1 MTGLFLGLIR
11 FVPAPDDPLH
21 SLPQIIFQRFGLDGR
36 LVRIPRLPGGYSIP
50 FPVYCLA
57 PHDIHSHVVV
67 VVDSRGQWRRPVIQ
81 VVPHSQSF
89 EEAIAALSTQEMPH
103 SLFWKHIRDM
113 SPAFYT
119 VPVTLG
125 LVTLSLVAH
134 DDLRAMQYGWS
145 FTQHEAVESIS
156 IESPAPRRAVID
168 IGTQTTPNFW
178 PALATARESQA
189 IPQIPKVQSC
199 LPLLDLC
206 PNGPLTHLECPQFQI
221 ACTLPCLPGYFPWG
235 LRVGIRVFGVC
246 TSEVTWQ
253 HVLTIAESNAWDLSG
268 MEILGEDRLWRWS
281 EDVSDLAGR
290 CGHLLQSGSDPL
302 LCTGRNPDHLQAPGQ
317 SPGPSGN
324 VTPPVPCS
332 STARCHS
339 ANVLPLIA
347 LLSSV
352 RGSRVS
358 ALGSI
363 LWPLI
368 LAAKASL
375 ATRSLPSSEN
385 ASCEL
390 PDLAPQFDAT
400 RTCTVAWCHEL
411 SCQTNAFMIT
421 TDAIHQYV
429 RQVSPDQ
436 LVRCHLWRPYQ
447 GPAVFEF
454 ARDTS
459 QAAFEALL
467 TTAGHETGD
476 ALFTA
481 YDTLGT
487 TLELLSVPFGPVRW
501 WIVRDGLGRELLRPV
516 TTWSEPGARYVLTLN
531 SHGQAQA
538 LSCVPEVSRM
548 HDLPQGVRA
557 TVTMLFPSIAG
568 HMSSQG
574 IVLVEVAI
582 GALSISTR
590 SHIALAVV
598 LASILHHH
606 FPAQGMQMSGSQ
618 HPTVLVASRWN
629 EPQPDPAITRI
640 WTYTCDAPVEVPFVP
655 APEPALMYHQVGSN
669 GRGIPAAGDF
679 VWTQPRIVQG
689 CAHIIHFPPR
699 AHPPFVFWLLHFQ
712 ARGHVVAASDTAF
725 DWAYIGALAAEA
737 FNEPWFSQ
745 GAYGIVLH
753 GRVLSYGEAIGVPP
767 HGTILHLT
775 RTSLQPRAGQSIW
788 DTPADPGCVIPFDY
802 DICRGHR
809 GHLPVYPLMPTGPAT
824 STGST
829 QPARRESD
837 NTASLSLGHQLNR
850 QILDVGNDLQILIT
864 RLETA
869 GVLPAP
875 EVAPWVTQDP
885 AEPADHTTADRA
897 EHSRS
902 EPLSANLHRGTE
914 CLLVAVLHRE
924 VGPFMSGTIC
934 LLLQLLPAWG
944 QDHDHEEDTA
954 DEGPSEPSSPAT
966 LADIAAPTPLT
977 SLHTVSGNTPVVRP
991 SVDPLAA
998 TSMPGQ
1004 ESLSSSCRGIA
1015 TCDVAVAQHRF
1026 ACALRDIQLEVPD
1039 GDPFIPAGVPV
1050 IMHNPFTGRPQCRL
1064 WTTTQ
1069 HTPRILLNTLQD
1081 YAQRRGWQSVCDVYP
1096 QPDNAAVHLM
1106 PSAASEG
1113 LVAVVLQ
1120 TADELH
1126 PRCVPRSLSHEGTG
1140 AVTINGRAGRVR
1152 APYPARAHHQRTA
1165 TLGDGDCL
1173 PVNFGPYG
1181 PPPPQPVHDSAS
1193 RLGVLPTLSVGIIS
1207 QGSWSF
1213 LIGVTFLLAAAMERA
1228 PSHIETTKPIY
1239 RISAF
1244 PWRADPDDRTAS
1256 EVSDRSHCRFTALC
1270 PWTGPQGV
1278 YVVPSD
1284 TRISDV
1290 WRHYGTTLPG
1300 WPDQQFAPT
1309 WPGLRHDRI
1318 TVVPIPPC
1326 PSLACIVIR
1335 QSYHARAVLIH
1346 SAITYEHLLRII
1358 QHHTPW
1364 NPTEALLPLA
1374 LAAARSLHHDPLLR
1388 LRSGDIIDILEG
1400 TQTRQVI
1407 GANNPSLLRGYA
1419 AWNHGVGILCT
1430 TLIRLWDTSW
1440 NRPIITWLSPGDE
1453 WDSTQLTFTGSFSA
1467 SYPGRWVPNAWS
1479 PSRILQFMRASDRTG
1494 QVHILIEQEDRTLAT
1509 VADATCTREELA
1521 EALHTPTADIT
1532 AIGPLVCSPHSPC
1545 VLRDGDIVRAV
1556 PRTTASAPVYG
1567 WPDDDTGDI
1576 RPTLDLGLAYA
1587 LGTGRGSWVLLS
1599 VLTNLIPAYAV
1610 RPSQPDRSRSSSP
1623 ASPHSSRCSPR
1634 PSRWRPDQNEA
1645 FLDVASLRMDYSVLC
1660 PFHGWSQHA
1669 RCLRD
1674 TAGHTIQSVMQ
1685 RWCQLWAPRYVLV
1698 GGLEPTGPIIVIP
1711 GGLSTLATI
1720 LVFTPGSLTAE
1731 LVPRITTY
1739 RRLVAFLRRLSAG
1752 CIRLRVP
1759 PSLRIAEHFLDSE
1772 ITLRDGDSFELY
1784 NDAAHSAYRPGL
1796 QAPTVPFNSLPHF
1809 TAWHMP
1815 FRLGQSG
1822 WVRVWSA
1829 QHAHGREAESV
1840 WVGHRYVWSPHWCQ
1854 FQPPG
1859 TLPSTD
1865 RLIPAVGLEDDQC
1878 HFVRQSPFGQ
1888 AQVLLRDPGSQRST
1902 RCVCCP
1908 ATNGEQ
1914 AFPRGWRLRADIAAR
1929 STVLHLRDGD
1939 VMVPGGSSTRRRVQ
1953 TQPHGTIVA
1962 VSLAWGTVTG
1972 RLSKVLLSIGLL
1984 TSGALGMHTPPSA
1997 ATQPAFSKPGRYDWR
2012 TPEPLRICDATVTQG
2027 ISAVLMSPF
2036 SGRSDC
2042 FPISHS
2048 TAISEIRDNICQD
2061 EPPWYADI
2069 APVWPSISR
2078 ASLVFVPVP
2087 IDSSLVVIV
2096 IAVVTADW
2104 QAAFLI
2110 PSFTTLDWLLATL
2123 QRSCTYP
2130 IFSIWPPPSVPP
2142 VSGRHIRWRSG
2153 DVVLAQAC
2161 TITEQYSLAPTL
2173 TSRCE
2178 VRHAAL
2184 WHQDF
2189 IVSPPLTLILWRP
2202 SMKPVRTTMPPH
2214 AHWSAQRSTFL
2225 GELETRYPG
2234 QWVPVPWANDD
2245 KPHLCQRAPTDG
2257 AIHIIHE
2264 RPEEASLRGD
2274 CLQVP
2279 SPATLNSIATFVGVR
2294 PQDLTLL
2301 GSSDDS
2307 ATLEAREGD
2316 IVFQRDPIPVRDPC
2330 SGSCANGIR
2339 WPVMLLLTLGTKQT
2353 TLGLTA
2359 LAASLTVGSGM
2370 VAKPVSHKGTSESHW
2385 VWSPYR
2391 GKLGPYQSQ
2400 SLQTSSPLLEE
2411 EPWWDSSLTR
2421 AHPALHATETHWV
2434 PGSPSPLFANV
2445 LVVGPPAPTAILI
2458 PSRLQ
2463 KRRLFA
2469 VLCSYFPGTA
2479 VISGQIQNLADHI
2492 PPTADIILRDG
2503 DVITTHG
2510 SGWSPS
2516 IHYVAPDSFVNHA
2529 SARSQ
2534 GRWSHPLSFYSDCW
2548 VLLWSPDVDSPTA
2561 IYAEGRQTWDPAART
2576 LIPALQHLPNG
2587 WWPSPRGGPDITE
2600 PLHLV
2605 ETSGEICRANIL
2617 HWNQP
2622 RCCQVMMTGLPR
2634 YRDGDVLTAPDT
2646 AKPRTAQSRHPQT
2659 GPDSRGHAAQPASA
2673 GLVIALLISL
2683 AFGIPG
2689 TVGPPRAGYPWAL
2702 AILACYLAA
2711 KGSTGN
2717 CTTTDQRDAC
2727 WELDMTA
2734 PARLTADLHQY
2745 WWSRPLHQHLPCEA
2759 PMQARFAWDSFPQSS
2774 GGVPSS
2780 LFIATDGSGT
2790 GNGSWAFLAWGLFSN
2805 RWHKI
2810 RSATAPLP
2818 DTPWVPPGESTSAPQ
2833 LASFQGELAALESA
2847 GLWVSAMLDMWYL
2860 HMRARPALV
2869 TIAVDNASALQVA
2882 AGHGQAN
2889 IPLARLTRQACQSA
2903 QARINTRFCHVHSH
2917 TGLLAN
2923 SLADALATLAA
2934 HRHPLCRIGPH
2945 AVALTPE
2952 DFQHHFARLWLVPT
2966 CTLSHGTPI
2975 IKVPKLAEAPK
2986 QPEPLEP
2993 TVPQDQEA
3001 APVATQPL
3009 SIHVIT
3015 ANVQTIKDAPISV
3028 FNPSGLAARRQY
3040 LYLQAKQC
3048 SADII
3053 CLQETRSA
3061 AGRWKGPGLLT
3072 WRSGALKGQYGCE
3085 IWVRPA
3091 AADPALTLQDWR
3103 IIAASPRLI
3112 AVTCLAARFPV
3123 TVICAHAPHSDRP
3136 DGEARD
3142 FWQELTAITRR
3153 APPHR
3158 ALVIG
3163 VDANGD
3169 LHSSD
3174 EEQALIGDLTAATE
3188 VARNDELLLEF
3199 CLINGLEAP
3208 ATFSDIQRSP
3218 SWTWQHTSGRQKRL
3232 DHILYRPGPWR
3243 HTLAA
3248 QALDFDIVNG
3258 ARDHVAMRVRSDL
3271 TCPRPP
3277 AKTTP
3282 RRRASREEI
3291 VGFGNEVWSRVTAT
3305 AGEWNHPEASVEALH
3320 RHYNKAM
3327 QNLPPRPIAHV
3338 VQPYLHPHTI
3348 HHLLYL
3354 RDWRSQVR
3362 TLQRGLR
3369 LILLRAVWQAW
3380 RGTDPVPHFTIY
3392 QHRLVL
3398 GAYVLHE
3405 HRLQSKVHGLARKD
3419 KIRQFT
3425 HLTRRA
3431 VDDWHRTGQPI
3442 QAVAHLRWASKR
3454 SADRRSVHA
3463 AGGYDIDAELE
3474 EQFRAQEGGLRM
3486 SPRQL
3491 QDRINAWTSRA
3502 APPCKGALPTLLD
3515 LEQCCLRQKDGKAPG
3530 PDQIPNELYRHF
3542 PAYAGRWLWKVCAY
3556 AALSGHEPK
3565 QFRGALQCA
3574 LYKRGPAS
3582 MPSNYRSIALLN
3594 GAAKMWHSHIRG
3606 TVGARLLQHYDPFQ
3620 LGGRKH
3626 IPVAFAAAKFRT
3638 VWDLC
3643 TQQGRCAF
3651 ALFIDIQ
3658 AAYYETSRQLLFHGD
3673 ASLPSYEDW
3682 RLQHLA
3688 QLTEE
3693 LARNGA
3699 LALLGTP
3706 DEETA
3711 LLLDCV
3717 SCSHWHMV
3725 GSSNLFLATRG
3736 SRPGDGL
3743 ADILFG
3749 GLFSIA
3755 LRHIRR
3761 ACAAEGLAH
3770 TSAGTYIGRPAEIIP
3785 VGWADDLAI
3794 LADFPD
3800 PSSLKACAPRVAD
3813 IAIATLEHLRFRVNL
3828 GPGKTE
3834 AMMDI
3839 RGPEAKKVRGELLTG
3854 ASELQLPDGRA
3865 VRISA
3870 EYRYLGVIQQP
3881 RDTGRRDQELA
3892 LKRAQAAWAHAR
3904 GLVTSASL
3912 PWELRHAWI
3921 ASRVLPAA
3929 YATLATSTAV
3939 SGRAKAPLEGFF
3951 ERATRALAASWQ
3963 HGHVLSKPTLYS
3975 VACLTAPDVAT
3986 TVARARLVTQL
3997 CRNSPEPVWEV
4008 FEAGWS
4014 RATTLCGLLTDACQQ
4029 VLPAI
4034 HQLRDH
4040 SHVTLPLIQQH
4051 SRLFHKACQHLS
4063 RHGTVYRTFWD
4074 LWRDV
4079 AEPRSKKIL
4088 GAPGCFLC
4096 ALCSQTFPSRHALAA
4111 HIHRRHS
4118 VVNSLTLYTAGTICL
4133 WCHVDHH
4140 STDRLKYHLKHSH
4153 RCMHG
4158 LRVTVGQAYTYGSG
4172 TKRKGAQGHRGLP
4185 PTPLPG
4191 PVNAT
4196 PAQRLAALESR
4207 EATSHELQAE
4217 LFRATGVTDV
4227 YAWPANPPTEV
4238 LSDTHHDDVVTGLAY
4253 AASTVPVEPPERF
4266 ACRLL
4271 VDAFAES
4278 SGAFPSPF
4286 WPGLANETVCWGLPS
4301 GWHRWWR
4308 LWLSA
4313 DTVTDPW
4320 SFLARAAQRP
4330 LRPAPGSGMAHH
4342 STFLQKLCANT
4353 IAFRQICLQVQHKG
4367 LLWIHGVPSTAGLAL
4382 LRRVLP
4388 RASFRTVQSD
4398 AGVIF
4403 VAAHS
4408 QDFVSKALA
4417 SLISV
4422 SMREPRAPP
4431 CTVSGGLFLQ
4441 PPLVYRTRSLAG
4453 AS

>member
-1 MTGLFLGLIR
+1 MPPQGNRNPATKGGGKQKGSKAEANQQSTVDFGLPPSVVTALQSISSRATQDLWTTTSFQADSLTAEQLAQRRSNNAGKLSKRITGDTKAKQELSLALSDWLSQIGQHLLGLVGRIR
-11 FVPAPDDPLH
+11 AISSKLDEDLSTAIQEMQQYLVGQPSSVTEEQIAAAMNQ
-21 SLPQIIFQRFGLDGR
+21 LPRRCFDGR
-36 LVRIPRLPGGYSIP
+36 SGDCGGTCCHHHWTEVEAQKCAASGARVTKSPRREPTPLASPWVTPATGMTPEGIRRVPQMDIAGDEPELLPAVPSAGAPTTPGTGWFQYWLQLASFAVENGSDPVGELCTDEAQEAILPLPSVEGDPEEACQLAERTWQALQTIVREKTEQHMLPM
-50 FPVYCLA
+50 CLA
-57 PHDIHSHVVV
+57 LNQTLQVRGLLSHPCPFES
-67 VVDSRGQWRRPVIQ
+67 DMGTEQPV
-81 VVPHSQSF
+81 S
-89 EEAIAALSTQEMPH
+89 EGTSTIVAPTQATINQQDGSIDAMPEEMPH

-119 VPVTLG
+119 DT
-125 LVTLSLVAH
+125 SL
-134 DDLRAMQYGWS
+134 
-145 FTQHEAVESIS
+145 
-156 IESPAPRRAVID
+156 
-168 IGTQTTPNFW
+168 
-178 PALATARESQA
+178 
-189 IPQIPKVQSC
+189 
-199 LPLLDLC
+199 
-206 PNGPLTHLECPQFQI
+206 
-221 ACTLPCLPGYFPWG
+221 
-235 LRVGIRVFGVC
+235 GVC
-246 TSEVTWQ
+246 VWALEY
-253 HVLTIAESNAWDLSG
+253 SG
-268 MEILGEDRLWRWS
+268 YVPLRWS
-281 EDVSDLAGR
+281 EDVSDLA
-290 CGHLLQSGSDPL
+290 
-302 LCTGRNPDHLQAPGQ
+302 GRNPDHLQAPGQ

-324 VTPPVPCS
+324 VTPP
-332 STARCHS
+332 
-339 ANVLPLIA
+339 
-347 LLSSV
+347 
-352 RGSRVS
+352 
-358 ALGSI
+358 
-363 LWPLI
+363 
-368 LAAKASL
+368 
-375 ATRSLPSSEN
+375 
-385 ASCEL
+385 
-390 PDLAPQFDAT
+390 
-400 RTCTVAWCHEL
+400 
-411 SCQTNAFMIT
+411 
-421 TDAIHQYV
+421 
-429 RQVSPDQ
+429 
-436 LVRCHLWRPYQ
+436 
-447 GPAVFEF
+447 
-454 ARDTS
+454 
-459 QAAFEALL
+459 AAFEALL

-501 WIVRDGLGRELLRPV
+501 WIVRDGLGRELLR
-516 TTWSEPGARYVLTLN
+516 
-531 SHGQAQA
+531 
-538 LSCVPEVSRM
+538 SR
-548 HDLPQGVRA
+548 
-557 TVTMLFPSIAG
+557 LFP
-568 HMSSQG
+568 
-574 IVLVEVAI
+574 
-582 GALSISTR
+582 
-590 SHIALAVV
+590 
-598 LASILHHH
+598 
-606 FPAQGMQMSGSQ
+606 
-618 HPTVLVASRWN
+618 
-629 EPQPDPAITRI
+629 
-640 WTYTCDAPVEVPFVP
+640 
-655 APEPALMYHQVGSN
+655 
-669 GRGIPAAGDF
+669 
-679 VWTQPRIVQG
+679 
-689 CAHIIHFPPR
+689 
-699 AHPPFVFWLLHFQ
+699 
-712 ARGHVVAASDTAF
+712 
-725 DWAYIGALAAEA
+725 
-737 FNEPWFSQ
+737 
-745 GAYGIVLH
+745 
-753 GRVLSYGEAIGVPP
+753 
-767 HGTILHLT
+767 
-775 RTSLQPRAGQSIW
+775 LQN
-788 DTPADPGCVIPFDY
+788 
-802 DICRGHR
+802 
-809 GHLPVYPLMPTGPAT
+809 
-824 STGST
+824 
-829 QPARRESD
+829 RR
-837 NTASLSLGHQLNR
+837 LF
-850 QILDVGNDLQILIT
+850 
-864 RLETA
+864 
-869 GVLPAP
+869 LPAP

-885 AEPADHTTADRA
+885 A
-897 EHSRS
+897 
-902 EPLSANLHRGTE
+902 
-914 CLLVAVLHRE
+914 
-924 VGPFMSGTIC
+924 
-934 LLLQLLPAWG
+934 LLPAWG

-954 DEGPSEPSSPAT
+954 DE
-966 LADIAAPTPLT
+966 
-977 SLHTVSGNTPVVRP
+977 
-991 SVDPLAA
+991 
-998 TSMPGQ
+998 
-1004 ESLSSSCRGIA
+1004 
-1015 TCDVAVAQHRF
+1015 
-1026 ACALRDIQLEVPD
+1026 
-1039 GDPFIPAGVPV
+1039 
-1050 IMHNPFTGRPQCRL
+1050 
-1064 WTTTQ
+1064 
-1069 HTPRILLNTLQD
+1069 
-1081 YAQRRGWQSVCDVYP
+1081 
-1096 QPDNAAVHLM
+1096 
-1106 PSAASEG
+1106 
-1113 LVAVVLQ
+1113 
-1120 TADELH
+1120 
-1126 PRCVPRSLSHEGTG
+1126 
-1140 AVTINGRAGRVR
+1140 
-1152 APYPARAHHQRTA
+1152 
-1165 TLGDGDCL
+1165 
-1173 PVNFGPYG
+1173 
-1181 PPPPQPVHDSAS
+1181 
-1193 RLGVLPTLSVGIIS
+1193 
-1207 QGSWSF
+1207 
-1213 LIGVTFLLAAAMERA
+1213 
-1228 PSHIETTKPIY
+1228 
-1239 RISAF
+1239 
-1244 PWRADPDDRTAS
+1244 
-1256 EVSDRSHCRFTALC
+1256 
-1270 PWTGPQGV
+1270 
-1278 YVVPSD
+1278 
-1284 TRISDV
+1284 
-1290 WRHYGTTLPG
+1290 
-1300 WPDQQFAPT
+1300 
-1309 WPGLRHDRI
+1309 
-1318 TVVPIPPC
+1318 
-1326 PSLACIVIR
+1326 
-1335 QSYHARAVLIH
+1335 
-1346 SAITYEHLLRII
+1346 
-1358 QHHTPW
+1358 
-1364 NPTEALLPLA
+1364 
-1374 LAAARSLHHDPLLR
+1374 
-1388 LRSGDIIDILEG
+1388 
-1400 TQTRQVI
+1400 
-1407 GANNPSLLRGYA
+1407 
-1419 AWNHGVGILCT
+1419 
-1430 TLIRLWDTSW
+1430 
-1440 NRPIITWLSPGDE
+1440 GDE

-1467 SYPGRWVPNAWS
+1467 SYP
-1479 PSRILQFMRASDRTG
+1479 G

-1521 EALHTPTADIT
+1521 EA
-1532 AIGPLVCSPHSPC
+1532 
-1545 VLRDGDIVRAV
+1545 
-1556 PRTTASAPVYG
+1556 
-1567 WPDDDTGDI
+1567 
-1576 RPTLDLGLAYA
+1576 
-1587 LGTGRGSWVLLS
+1587 
-1599 VLTNLIPAYAV
+1599 
-1610 RPSQPDRSRSSSP
+1610 
-1623 ASPHSSRCSPR
+1623 
-1634 PSRWRPDQNEA
+1634 
-1645 FLDVASLRMDYSVLC
+1645 
-1660 PFHGWSQHA
+1660 
-1669 RCLRD
+1669 
-1674 TAGHTIQSVMQ
+1674 
-1685 RWCQLWAPRYVLV
+1685 
-1698 GGLEPTGPIIVIP
+1698 
-1711 GGLSTLATI
+1711 
-1720 LVFTPGSLTAE
+1720 
-1731 LVPRITTY
+1731 
-1739 RRLVAFLRRLSAG
+1739 
-1752 CIRLRVP
+1752 
-1759 PSLRIAEHFLDSE
+1759 
-1772 ITLRDGDSFELY
+1772 
-1784 NDAAHSAYRPGL
+1784 
-1796 QAPTVPFNSLPHF
+1796 
-1809 TAWHMP
+1809 
-1815 FRLGQSG
+1815 
-1822 WVRVWSA
+1822 
-1829 QHAHGREAESV
+1829 
-1840 WVGHRYVWSPHWCQ
+1840 
-1854 FQPPG
+1854 
-1859 TLPSTD
+1859 
-1865 RLIPAVGLEDDQC
+1865 
-1878 HFVRQSPFGQ
+1878 
-1888 AQVLLRDPGSQRST
+1888 QVLLRDP
-1902 RCVCCP
+1902 
-1908 ATNGEQ
+1908 
-1914 AFPRGWRLRADIAAR
+1914 
-1929 STVLHLRDGD
+1929 
-1939 VMVPGGSSTRRRVQ
+1939 
-1953 TQPHGTIVA
+1953 
-1962 VSLAWGTVTG
+1962 G

-1984 TSGALGMHTPPSA
+1984 TS
-1997 ATQPAFSKPGRYDWR
+1997 GRYDWR

-2110 PSFTTLDWLLATL
+2110 PSFTTLDWLLA
-2123 QRSCTYP
+2123 
-2130 IFSIWPPPSVPP
+2130 
-2142 VSGRHIRWRSG
+2142 
-2153 DVVLAQAC
+2153 
-2161 TITEQYSLAPTL
+2161 
-2173 TSRCE
+2173 
-2178 VRHAAL
+2178 
-2184 WHQDF
+2184 
-2189 IVSPPLTLILWRP
+2189 
-2202 SMKPVRTTMPPH
+2202 
-2214 AHWSAQRSTFL
+2214 
-2225 GELETRYPG
+2225 
-2234 QWVPVPWANDD
+2234 
-2245 KPHLCQRAPTDG
+2245 
-2257 AIHIIHE
+2257 
-2264 RPEEASLRGD
+2264 
-2274 CLQVP
+2274 
-2279 SPATLNSIATFVGVR
+2279 
-2294 PQDLTLL
+2294 
-2301 GSSDDS
+2301 
-2307 ATLEAREGD
+2307 REGD

-2330 SGSCANGIR
+2330 S
-2339 WPVMLLLTLGTKQT
+2339 
-2353 TLGLTA
+2353 
-2359 LAASLTVGSGM
+2359 
-2370 VAKPVSHKGTSESHW
+2370 
-2385 VWSPYR
+2385 
-2391 GKLGPYQSQ
+2391 
-2400 SLQTSSPLLEE
+2400 
-2411 EPWWDSSLTR
+2411 
-2421 AHPALHATETHWV
+2421 
-2434 PGSPSPLFANV
+2434 GSPSPLFANV